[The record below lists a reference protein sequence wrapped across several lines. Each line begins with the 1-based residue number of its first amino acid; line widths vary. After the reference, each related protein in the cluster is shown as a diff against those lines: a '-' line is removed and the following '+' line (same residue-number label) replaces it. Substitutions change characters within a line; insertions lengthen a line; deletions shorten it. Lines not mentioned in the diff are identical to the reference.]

1 MHSSNSPQFF
11 LVFRANHK
19 KSCVFLSLSA
29 SDMVSGK
36 VKHRFRKPLFYP
48 LNYGGYREIDE
59 ISRRRA
65 NYLRIILRTQQ
76 VLLFFINC
84 FNLYDPTAFI
94 WIIINQFR
102 RVIQTFVDFGNF
114 TRNWHI

>member
-11 LVFRANHK
+11 LVFWANHT

-48 LNYGGYREIDE
+48 LNYGGHENCSTNQRPIVELKSEIPLTPLRELE
-59 ISRRRA
+59 S
-65 NYLRIILRTQQ
+65 
-76 VLLFFINC
+76 
-84 FNLYDPTAFI
+84 FNLLSRKLRSEILKADRP
-94 WIIINQFR
+94 
-102 RVIQTFVDFGNF
+102 
-114 TRNWHI
+114 